1 MTLTPEQIDLLIQQ
15 ADGLAPKEG
24 SIFRALVKLTEAE
37 VRGAGV
43 GFTGCSRGAA
53 GINQGKPMTK
63 PELIRLMRLL
73 SGMESILLFSGM
85 QHLNQRAHIP
95 DYLLEELTAL
105 TEVLEREILK

>member
-1 MTLTPEQIDLLIQQ
+1 MTDKTDLIREIHEYVTAHGGENTATHLLVQAASAIQTQ
-15 ADGLAPKEG
+15 AAEL
-24 SIFRALVKLTEAE
+24 EA
-37 VRGAGV
+37 VAQPARKQKA
-43 GFTGCSRGAA
+43 
-53 GINQGKPMTK
+53 MTK

-95 DYLLEELTAL
+95 DYLSEELTAL